1 MRLTALVIAV
11 FLTASAA
18 EAVDRKN
25 LPGRDVTICMPQIND
40 SRVRE
45 ATRIAT
51 RIFDDIG
58 VRLEWKL
65 PAECPVAEDAI
76 RVSFS
81 RGNPNQ
87 PANRVLAY
95 AFPFEGSRIVILP
108 DRINAI
114 TSHRRFHL
122 TLAYVLVHEI
132 THVLQGI
139 SRHSREGIMKAQ
151 WTDSDYYQMI
161 NLRLSFT
168 NDDIDRLY
176 GGLNSRFAKAQK
188 AASAVGG
195 KSGARLTEMLYP
207 GIMN

>member
-1 MRLTALVIAV
+1 MYPTQIVSGTDLHPFSPSIPRNNVSGPIRRSSQIQQNRHERWSGSYLPDTRHQCACAPKEIEDMRLTALVIAV

-87 PANRVLAY
+87 PA
-95 AFPFEGSRIVILP
+95 
-108 DRINAI
+108 
-114 TSHRRFHL
+114 
-122 TLAYVLVHEI
+122 
-132 THVLQGI
+132 
-139 SRHSREGIMKAQ
+139 
-151 WTDSDYYQMI
+151 
-161 NLRLSFT
+161 
-168 NDDIDRLY
+168 
-176 GGLNSRFAKAQK
+176 
-188 AASAVGG
+188 
-195 KSGARLTEMLYP
+195 
-207 GIMN
+207 